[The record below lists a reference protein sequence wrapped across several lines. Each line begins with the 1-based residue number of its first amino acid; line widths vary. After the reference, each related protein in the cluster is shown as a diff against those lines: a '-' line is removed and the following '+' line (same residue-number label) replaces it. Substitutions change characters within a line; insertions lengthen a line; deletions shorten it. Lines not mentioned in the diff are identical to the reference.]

1 LSQEWNT
8 TSNEE
13 EQINTTRMDEEGLI
27 QQQPQEEDSRL
38 ERDEDPIIDRTEQS
52 VHIKTRRSAASTIN
66 QDKEAKRMNKDSLEG
81 LVGWYLDLKAK
92 QVEDEV
98 TQMAKEKESSQ
109 GDDFSIKRCISVVR
123 SMNVIEDQKIKAAR
137 VFDIPNNR
145 ETFISFS
152 VDEPETILL
161 WLIRMIDK
169 L

>member
-81 LVGWYLDLKAK
+81 LVG
-92 QVEDEV
+92 
-98 TQMAKEKESSQ
+98 
-109 GDDFSIKRCISVVR
+109 
-123 SMNVIEDQKIKAAR
+123 
-137 VFDIPNNR
+137 
-145 ETFISFS
+145 
-152 VDEPETILL
+152 
-161 WLIRMIDK
+161 
-169 L
+169 